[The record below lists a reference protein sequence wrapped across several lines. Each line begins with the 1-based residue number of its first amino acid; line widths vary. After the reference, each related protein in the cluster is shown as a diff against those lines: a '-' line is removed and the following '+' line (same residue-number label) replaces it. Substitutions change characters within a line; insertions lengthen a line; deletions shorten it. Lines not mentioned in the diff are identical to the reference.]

1 MLEHFPN
8 YNKNSTI
15 SYINKPNLS
24 LTGHHYF
31 VGGSSDPSYGL
42 MHSDW
47 VGKKMMC
54 ICKSMK

>member
-47 VGKKMMC
+47 MEKN
-54 ICKSMK
+54 S